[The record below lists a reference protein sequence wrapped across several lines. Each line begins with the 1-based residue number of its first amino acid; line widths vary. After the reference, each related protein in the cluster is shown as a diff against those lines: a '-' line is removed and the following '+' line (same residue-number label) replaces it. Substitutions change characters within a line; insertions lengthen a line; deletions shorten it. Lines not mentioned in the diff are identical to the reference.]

1 MPNLL
6 THLAWLGLLHW
17 RKIERDKDRVRRRIL
32 ACQTFERQ
40 IKCLTKNVC
49 TLFAV
54 ILLFDL
60 SFMITIESV
69 HALDV
74 WTRTIHMPGQAG
86 GGGRGDLR
94 SSSWSCSRQR
104 GRWWVERGAGEW
116 PSRWRWRSDGQGI
129 ESWIWCQPK
138 PVACIPQFLT
148 TTCGKKH
155 NNNNNSNEKLRTEKK
170 TKEKRSGSSVMLP
183 LPLFLLLLHALIY
196 SSCAACDQCEEC
208 WTTTTITRIAVDFI
222 FLFL

>member
-40 IKCLTKNVC
+40 IKCLTQNVC

-155 NNNNNSNEKLRTEKK
+155 NNNNSNEKLRTEKK